1 MKYLKL
7 YENFKGDI
15 DTICRDYG
23 ISNYVINRDESVDVN
38 ENVFIDNRDLKTFPF
53 KFGKIRGGFYCV
65 DNKLI
70 TLKNGPIEVSGDFSC
85 SSNKL
90 TTLEYGPKIVNG
102 NYYCISNNLKDVTGF
117 PHNFHGVVN
126 AHDNPVYEII
136 HLVLIDLEEV
146 FIRWLNE
153 FDVIR
158 DGNKIVEMRLEE
170 AYWMAM
176 KEELPMNKR
185 KFENYTLI

>member
-7 YENFKGDI
+7 YEDFEEDI
-15 DTICRDYG
+15 NKICHEYG

-38 ENVFIDNRDLKTFPF
+38 ENVFIDNIDLETFPF
-53 KFGKIRGGFYCV
+53 KFGKIRGGFYCA